1 MNFCLLLKTWAET
14 NKYGE
19 KILNSAKKST
29 TDAIKIAS
37 NRTIQNTAE
46 KTGDLIG
53 NKIQDKI
60 ISISKTSSKEL
71 HSQNENEIEIRKK
84 DISPEKRQ
92 QIIDE
97 VRLV

>member
-1 MNFCLLLKTWAET
+1 MSFTKNMGRNLT

-19 KILNSAKKST
+19 KLLNSAKKST

>member
-1 MNFCLLLKTWAET
+1 MGRNLT

-19 KILNSAKKST
+19 KLLNSAKKST

-37 NRTIQNTAE
+37 NRTIQNTVE

>member
-1 MNFCLLLKTWAET
+1 MGRNLT

-53 NKIQDKI
+53 NKIQEKI

>member
-1 MNFCLLLKTWAET
+1 MGRNLT

-19 KILNSAKKST
+19 KLLNSAKKST
-29 TDAIKIAS
+29 TDGIKIAS

>member
-1 MNFCLLLKTWAET
+1 MGRNLT

-19 KILNSAKKST
+19 KLLNSAKKST

-60 ISISKTSSKEL
+60 ISISKTFSKEL

>member
-1 MNFCLLLKTWAET
+1 MSFTKNMGRNLT

-19 KILNSAKKST
+19 KILNSTKKST

>member
-1 MNFCLLLKTWAET
+1 MGRNLT

-19 KILNSAKKST
+19 KLLNSAKKST

>member
-1 MNFCLLLKTWAET
+1 MSFTKNMGRNLT

>member
-1 MNFCLLLKTWAET
+1 MGRNLT

-19 KILNSAKKST
+19 KLLNSAKKST

-46 KTGDLIG
+46 KTGDLFG

>member
-1 MNFCLLLKTWAET
+1 MARNLT

-19 KILNSAKKST
+19 KLLNSAKKST

>member
-1 MNFCLLLKTWAET
+1 MGRNLT

-19 KILNSAKKST
+19 KLLNSAKKST
-29 TDAIKIAS
+29 TDTIKIAS

>member
-1 MNFCLLLKTWAET
+1 MGRNLT

-19 KILNSAKKST
+19 KLLNSAKKST

-71 HSQNENEIEIRKK
+71 HSQNKKEIEIRKK

>member
-1 MNFCLLLKTWAET
+1 MGRNLT

-19 KILNSAKKST
+19 KLLNSAKKST

-53 NKIQDKI
+53 NKIQEKI

>member
-1 MNFCLLLKTWAET
+1 MGRNLT